1 MYNKGSLHKQ
11 WAPYLFLMPFLI
23 FFAVFRLWPIL
34 WSFIISFFEYKNGGV
49 TRFVG
54 LSNYISLFQ
63 DPVFLKSIGNTLFFV
78 IVYNVIMI
86 FLAIVLA
93 VMASSTF
100 ITGRKV
106 YRSIYFIPIAMSLP
120 VVAMVF
126 DMIFAKNIGLAS
138 ALFSMFGAKYDFR
151 LFASMDWAMW
161 GVILMRVW
169 RGVGYYCAY
178 FLAGLTAIPHDVYES
193 SKIDGAGPLTTFFKI
208 TLPLLRPM
216 LIFVFIMSTI
226 LSFQLFDEP
235 WILTQGGPANQT
247 LTLQMYL
254 YQTSFLQQ
262 DLSRGSAVSY
272 VMTLL
277 MMGASV
283 IYVSRLSEREGK
295 RK

>member
-1 MYNKGSLHKQ
+1 M
-11 WAPYLFLMPFLI
+11 FLLPFLL

-34 WSFIISFFEYKNGGV
+34 WSLIISFFEYHNGKI
-49 TRFVG
+49 TSFVG
-54 LSNYISLFQ
+54 LTNYITLFR
-63 DPVFLKSIGNTLFFV
+63 DPTFLRSIGNTLYFV

-86 FLAIVLA
+86 FLAIILA

-100 ITGRKV
+100 IKGRKI
-106 YRSIYFIPIAMSLP
+106 YRSVYFIPIAMSLP

-126 DMIFAKNIGLAS
+126 DMLFAKNIGFVS
-138 ALFSMFGAKYDFR
+138 ALFGMFGAKYDFR

-169 RGVGYYCAY
+169 RGTGYYCAY

-193 SKIDGAGPLTTFFKI
+193 SKIDGAGPVTTFFRI

-235 WILTQGGPANQT
+235 WILTQGGPANTT
-247 LTLQMYL
+247 LTLQMFL
-254 YQTSFLQQ
+254 YQKSFLEQN
-262 DLSRGSAVSY
+262 LSMGSAVSY

-283 IYVSRLSEREGK
+283 IYVSRLSEKEGK
-295 RK
+295 KK

>member
-1 MYNKGSLHKQ
+1 MIKGHSSSTK
-11 WAPYLFLMPFLI
+11 WAPYLFLLPFLL
-23 FFAVFRLWPIL
+23 FFMVFRLWPIL
-34 WSFIISFFEYKNGGV
+34 WSLVISFFNYSNGKIGN
-49 TRFVG
+49 FVG
-54 LSNYISLFQ
+54 LQNYFLLLN
-63 DPVFLKSIGNTLFFV
+63 DPSFLRSVINTVYFVF
-78 IVYNVIMI
+78 VYNVIMI

-93 VMASSTF
+93 VLASSAF
-100 ITGRKV
+100 IRGRKI

-126 DMIFAKNIGLAS
+126 DMIFAKNIGFVS
-138 ALFSMFGAKYDFR
+138 SIFGIFGAKYEFR

-193 SKIDGAGPLTTFFKI
+193 SKIDGAGPFTTFFRI
-208 TLPLLRPM
+208 TIPLLKPM

-235 WILTQGGPANQT
+235 WILTQGGPANAT
-247 LTLQMYL
+247 LTLQMFL
-254 YQTSFLQQ
+254 YQKSFLEQN
-262 DLSRGSAVSY
+262 LSMGSAVSY
-272 VMTLL
+272 FMTFL

-283 IYVSRLSEREGK
+283 FYVRQLSEKEGK
-295 RK
+295 K